1 MAISFTFNNFTVIDV
16 TPQDP
21 HVEVTMSFSIPID
34 PTTQRRYLLYKDD
47 DHIQTTT
54 TIIHRQAQ
62 SCQTLSDS
70 ELQVWELTITELLT
84 VEIDP
89 TTTALV
95 SITIT
100 CITDDLIAFTAIFE
114 EVCTTCGQ
122 TNTTQLAEDLTND
135 IETSLQTSVNNGTF
149 IETLQDNA
157 NDTITNCQVNCE
169 ALEAELETINNITDF
184 GEPTVDM
191 ETFIFVSSLNSIS
204 TTAYVDTSII
214 ACKCSLSGPY
224 DCNTDV
230 LNPDDLLG
238 ICIKQA
244 PSFSTDIELHD
255 ITSLAIDQA
264 NSNES
269 LQIIQD
275 HQPVNADLSEITD
288 SGDVYFINTVVPARF
303 FKSADSISVSGNVQV
318 KFKSGTR
325 RQLYVD
331 SSVSDTVDSALHAIL
346 SGDTP
351 RPSSIRRPENSI
363 LNQNDA
369 TSDGHPS
376 RGPPQV
382 FIDRSME
389 EDLEGMLNTF
399 GFRVGLSKPN
409 ETQDIPHHKKIVS
422 AVSSGTYMMEVGTTH
437 IFGCL
442 LLLWACFTRR

>member
-1 MAISFTFNNFTVIDV
+1 LLSN
-16 TPQDP
+16 P
-21 HVEVTMSFSIPID
+21 HHLIRLIRP
-34 PTTQRRYLLYKDD
+34 LLY
-47 DHIQTTT
+47 IP
-54 TIIHRQAQ
+54 
-62 SCQTLSDS
+62 
-70 ELQVWELTITELLT
+70 LQ
-84 VEIDP
+84 
-89 TTTALV
+89 
-95 SITIT
+95 
-100 CITDDLIAFTAIFE
+100 
-114 EVCTTCGQ
+114 
-122 TNTTQLAEDLTND
+122 
-135 IETSLQTSVNNGTF
+135 
-149 IETLQDNA
+149 
-157 NDTITNCQVNCE
+157 
-169 ALEAELETINNITDF
+169 
-184 GEPTVDM
+184 
-191 ETFIFVSSLNSIS
+191 LNSIS

-288 SGDVYFINTVVPARF
+288 AGNVYFINTVVPARF

-318 KFKSGTR
+318 KFKSAAR

-331 SSVSDTVDSALHAIL
+331 SSESDTVESALHAIP
-346 SGDTP
+346 SDDTS
-351 RPSSIRRPENSI
+351 RSSLRRPENS
-363 LNQNDA
+363 LFNQNDA
-369 TSDGHPS
+369 TSDGQLP

-382 FIDRSME
+382 FVDRSME
-389 EDLEGMLNTF
+389 VEGMLNTF
-399 GFRVGLSKPN
+399 GFRVGLSKPI

-422 AVSSGTYMMEVGTTH
+422 AVSSGTLMMEVGTTH
-437 IFGCL
+437 ILGCL